1 MLANA
6 KKFSKKKIIRLNFK
20 KKNNS
25 FFKPFAITSEVK
37 PCTKVSIR
45 ITSNNVFLTIFNLE
59 KKKLLFQISAGKINL
74 RSSKRS
80 VKDVSHKIFNRFL
93 KVCRSTC

>member
-6 KKFSKKKIIRLNFK
+6 KKFSKKKKIRLNSK
-20 KKNNS
+20 KKNYLN
-25 FFKPFAITSEVK
+25 FKPFAITSEVK
-37 PCTKVSIR
+37 PCTQVSIR

-74 RSSKRS
+74 RSSKRF
-80 VKDVSHKIFNRFL
+80 VKDVAHKIFNRFL
-93 KVCRSTC
+93 KVCRSKC

>member
-6 KKFSKKKIIRLNFK
+6 KKFSKKKKIRLNFK

-37 PCTKVSIR
+37 PCTQVSIR

-59 KKKLLFQISAGKINL
+59 KKKITISNLCRKNKFTFFKKI
-74 RSSKRS
+74 RKR
-80 VKDVSHKIFNRFL
+80 
-93 KVCRSTC
+93 CCT